1 MRKVAVILSVSVLLL
16 MSLSSAIQEA
26 GQLNTEQVEMR
37 ASNDVPD
44 PLHLVDDSMFAET
57 VNGMDYDDSGN
68 LYYGG
73 SLCGRSSTD
82 ISTTFE
88 CELTSESGTES
99 TLSFTP
105 SYVAVMDNEGNR
117 IAAHLFHSGYGDR
130 IDEIIVLENGDILVA
145 GGFCWLSNECYFQG
159 DGMLLEAPGR
169 NLDAFVFRMNPS
181 GEVIWSRAFW
191 SAGNDLIHSLDE
203 GPNGEIYLQGTFCA
217 DATGSGCRLNSVEG
231 VEGPLTKGGSDI
243 FIGKLTSDG
252 SLDWVKTLGSSTEDH
267 TLGGGY
273 WSLQQM
279 GIVASSDGGVLVTGS
294 VCHDGSFFDTCS
306 FRLSPND
313 VITSQD
319 GFVAKYSANGS
330 YEWYEKIGGAGVD
343 YVQVTVPID
352 DNRILVGGNHYSSN
366 FSVTGYWV
374 NNSGSSDAWWAIFN
388 HQNQEWEGLWDSDE
402 TGDSYIHSASVGV
415 DGEIIVAGSGCWQIT
430 PCTIEVAGKSH
441 NGRSY
446 GIGWALKVDQEG
458 NSEWIRGVYSTT
470 RSASPV
476 SQVLQNSFGDIAMSI
491 PNCYSEDNENDCS
504 ITMAG
509 HTFNSVENATLIR
522 VMILDFDRDGVVDE
536 FDNCPAGDQ
545 GWTSDASNDND
556 ADGCND
562 ITEDLDDDN
571 DGWLDSEEIACSH
584 SPIDPTSLP
593 TDTDGDE
600 ICNNLD
606 NDDDDDGYLDVED
619 AFPYNSEEWVDNDMD
634 GIGDNLDDDDDNDDW
649 EDHQDDFP
657 NEACAYIDS
666 DGDGRPD
673 SFVIPN
679 CPTSLEEDT
688 DDDGDGVDDTVD
700 AWPLDPAMGLDT
712 DGDGLPDK
720 HKSGLTGSIA
730 EDIDDDNDGYLD
742 TEDDFPLD
750 ANRWLD
756 TDGDGIDDSIDAD
769 RDGDDWSDIDEE
781 NCGTDSMDNGDWPT
795 DSDNDGICDV
805 MDKQGIT
812 EVLSGGIGIAFA
824 LAFLLILGAIAYS
837 RQESSLG
844 ESNPQI
850 PPPPSLD
857 EVMEVEVEEDSD

>member
-37 ASNDVPD
+37 ASIDVPD

-430 PCTIEVAGKSH
+430 PCTIEVTGKSH

-504 ITMAG
+504 ITMGG

-522 VMILDFDRDGVVDE
+522 VMILDFDRDGVVNE
-536 FDNCPAGDQ
+536 LDNCPAGDE
-545 GWTSDASNDND
+545 GWTSDASTDND
-556 ADGCND
+556 LDGCND

-584 SPIDPTSLP
+584 SPIDPTSMP
-593 TDTDGDE
+593 IDNDGDN

-619 AFPYNSEEWVDNDMD
+619 AFPYNPEEWVDNDMD
-634 GIGDNLDDDDDNDDW
+634 GIGDNQDDDDDNDDW
-649 EDHQDDFP
+649 KDHQDAFS

-688 DDDGDGVDDTVD
+688 DDDGDGVEDVVD

-712 DGDGLPDK
+712 DGDGLPDR
-720 HKSGLTGSIA
+720 HKSGLTGSIE
-730 EDIDDDNDGYLD
+730 EDTDDDNDGYLD

-756 TDGDGIDDSIDAD
+756 SDGDGIDDSIDAD
-769 RDGDDWSDIDEE
+769 RDGDDWSDLDEE
-781 NCGTDSMDNGDWPT
+781 ECGTDSMDGDDWPT
-795 DSDNDGICDV
+795 DSDNDGICDA

-812 EVLSGGIGIAFA
+812 ELFSGGIGIAFA
-824 LAFLLILGAIAYS
+824 ISFLLILGAIAYS
-837 RQESSLG
+837 RNESSLK
-844 ESNPQI
+844 ESESQI
-850 PPPPSLD
+850 PPPPSLE
-857 EVMEVEVEEDSD
+857 EVLEVEVEEDSD

>member
-1 MRKVAVILSVSVLLL
+1 MRKIPAILSVSILLL
-16 MSLSSAIQEA
+16 MSLSSAI
-26 GQLNTEQVEMR
+26 EQTREINSDSMQMR
-37 ASNDVPD
+37 SGNNVPD
-44 PLHLVDDSMFAET
+44 PLHLVDDSLYAET

-73 SLCGRSSTD
+73 SLCGRSSTEV
-82 ISTTFE
+82 SSTFE
-88 CELTSESGTES
+88 CELTSQSGTET

-105 SYVAVMDNEGNR
+105 SYVAVMDNGGNR

-130 IDEIIVLENGDILVA
+130 IDEIIVLENGDVLVA

-159 DGMLLEAPGR
+159 DNMLLEAPGR
-169 NLDAFVFRMNPS
+169 NLDAFVFRMTPS

-217 DATGSGCRLNSVEG
+217 DYTSQCRLNSVEG
-231 VEGPLTKGGSDI
+231 VQGPLTKGGADI

-252 SLDWVKTLGSSTEDH
+252 SLVWINTLGSSTNDH

-279 GIVASSDGGVLVTGS
+279 GIVATSDGGVLASGS
-294 VCHDGSFFDTCS
+294 VCHDSTFLDTCS
-306 FRLSPND
+306 FRLSPDD

-319 GFVAKYSANGS
+319 GFVAKYSANGT
-330 YEWYEKIGGAGVD
+330 YQWYEEIGGAGVD
-343 YVQVTVPID
+343 YVQVMVPLD
-352 DNRILVGGNHYSSN
+352 ENRVLVGGNHYSSN
-366 FSVTGYWV
+366 FTVTGYWV
-374 NNSGSSDAWWAIFN
+374 NNSGSSDAWWAILN
-388 HQNQEWEGLWDSDE
+388 HENQEWEGLWDSDE
-402 TGDSYIHSASVGV
+402 TGDAYIHSASVGLN
-415 DGEIIVAGSGCWQIT
+415 GEIIVAGSGCWQIT
-430 PCTIEVAGKSH
+430 PCTIEVAGKTH

-446 GIGWALKVDQEG
+446 GIGWALKVDDQA
-458 NSEWIRGVYSTT
+458 NSDWIRGVYSTT

-476 SQVLQNSFGDIAMSI
+476 SQVLQNDFGDIAMSI

-504 ITMAG
+504 ITMGG

-522 VMILDFDRDGVVDE
+522 VMILDFDRDGVVNE
-536 FDNCPAGDQ
+536 LDNCPAGDE
-545 GWTSDASNDND
+545 GWTSDTSNDND
-556 ADGCND
+556 LDGCND

-584 SPIDPTSLP
+584 SPIDPTSMP
-593 TDTDGDE
+593 TDNDGDN

-634 GIGDNLDDDDDNDDW
+634 GIGDNQDDDDDNDDW
-649 EDHQDDFP
+649 KDHQDAFS

-673 SFVIPN
+673 SFVVPN
-679 CPTSLEEDT
+679 CPTSLEEDI
-688 DDDGDGVDDTVD
+688 DDDGDGVEDIVD

-720 HKSGLTGSIA
+720 HKSGLTGSIQ
-730 EDIDDDNDGYLD
+730 EDTDDDNDGYLD

-756 TDGDGIDDSIDAD
+756 TDGDGIDDSIDPD
-769 RDGDDWSDIDEE
+769 RDGDDWSDLDEE
-781 NCGTDSMDNGDWPT
+781 QCGTDSMDGEDWPT

-812 EVLSGGIGIAFA
+812 ELFSGGIGIAFA
-824 LAFLLILGAIAYS
+824 ISFLLILGAIAYS
-837 RQESSLG
+837 RNESSLK
-844 ESNPQI
+844 ESESQI
-850 PPPPSLD
+850 PPPPSLE
-857 EVMEVEVEEDSD
+857 EVLEVEVEEDSD